1 MPKNSG
7 LFRKRLQGMILA
19 GATLLG
25 GFACNASPS
34 PTQPPDPAPP
44 PVQAPVNLVT
54 PAPKASVTAPP
65 ALGEIR
71 GREYLDLDNNR
82 QFGTTD
88 KPVTGWSVYLY
99 PSSALQ
105 SNTWNAPYATTTT
118 DTSGNFSFTGL
129 PSGTYLVAS
138 AARSSAG
145 KSLQQLTPL
154 ETSPATCVTL
164 PQQAQAYCQP
174 VAYQVTLPT
183 AQACDLAF
191 CNYGSLADIGGYPGY
206 PGYPGYFGYP
216 GEIPVIGEIYPVPV
230 PIPFEPPINLRSAAG
245 YAILAGTAVNNTGNS
260 IVNGAIGVSPGST
273 VTGFP
278 PGLVNGSIEVANENA
293 FHAKNDLATAI
304 SDGFGRASDS
314 LRGGQLAGLVLSPG
328 VYRADQLTLEANRTL
343 TLDAEGAGSSAV
355 WIFQAQSN
363 LAADT
368 LSRVAL
374 TGGAR
379 AENVYWVVGG
389 SANIGPGSI
398 FVGSILAQQSITLGS
413 GVNLMGRALALTG
426 SVELDTAVVDNPSE

>member
-1 MPKNSG
+1 MPKNSC
-7 LFRKRLQGMILA
+7 LFRKRLQGVILA

-25 GFACNASPS
+25 GFACNASPN
-34 PTQPPDPAPP
+34 PTQPPDVVQP
-44 PVQAPVNLVT
+44 PVQAPVNLT
-54 PAPKASVTAPP
+54 APAPKATATAPP

-82 QFGTTD
+82 QLGTND
-88 KPVTGWSVYLY
+88 KLVTGWNVYLY
-99 PSSALQ
+99 SSSALQ
-105 SNTWNAPYATTTT
+105 TNTWNAPYASTTT
-118 DTSGNFSFTGL
+118 DTNGNFSFTGL

-154 ETSPATCVTL
+154 ETSQATCVTL

-174 VAYQVTLPT
+174 IAFQVTVPS
-183 AQACDLAF
+183 AQPCDLAF
-191 CNYGSLADIGGYPGY
+191 CNYGSLADIGLGYPGY
-206 PGYPGYFGYP
+206 LGYP
-216 GEIPVIGEIYPVPV
+216 GEIPVIVGDVFYPYPVPTPYV
-230 PIPFEPPINLRSAAG
+230 RPLDLRSAAG

-278 PGLVNGSIEVANENA
+278 PGIVNGSIEIANENA
-293 FHAKNDLATAI
+293 SQAKNDLTAAI
-304 SDGFGRASDS
+304 SDGFGRSS
-314 LRGGQLAGLVLSPG
+314 EPVRGGELAGLTLSPG
-328 VYRADQLTLEANRTL
+328 VYRADQLTLEANGTL
-343 TLDAEGAGSSAV
+343 TLDAEGAGRDAV

-363 LAADT
+363 LVTDS

-379 AENVYWVVGG
+379 AENVFWVVGG
-389 SANIGPGSI
+389 AANIGPGSI
-398 FVGSILAQQSITLGS
+398 FVGSILAQQSITLNS
-413 GVNLMGRALALTG
+413 GVNLLGRALAMVS
-426 SVELDTAVVDNPSE
+426 SVDLDTAIVNNPSQ